1 MSEQAKS
8 EKKQKT
14 GFFKGV
20 RGEFEKITWP
30 TRNQLVRET
39 VAVSVVTLILGAII
53 KLVDMILQ
61 TGIAILVK

>member
-30 TRNQLVRET
+30 SRSQLVKET
-39 VAVSVVTLILGAII
+39 VAVSIVTLILGAII